1 MRIVVLKEAFINKYT
16 CIYIVT
22 WKIYLKNININML
35 ANSPCGEDFLTQSTL
50 LVHAYHSQ
58 NLYNYMY
65 VAMCNVYRIIHYF
78 KKAGCL

>member
-1 MRIVVLKEAFINKYT
+1 
-16 CIYIVT
+16 
-22 WKIYLKNININML
+22 ML